1 MTQETFQWNGTT
13 SKKKGQKWGKEK
25 MSCRRNDYK
34 DFNQQHSETFAVE
47 EGTPPKDPMDF
58 DKLPSLTSSPKV
70 CLFIAL
76 KLFSIV
82 GTPELYFQL
91 R

>member
-1 MTQETFQWNGTT
+1 MILSYLSELVTQETFQWNGTT

-76 KLFSIV
+76 
-82 GTPELYFQL
+82 
-91 R
+91 